1 MCSYTVLGGGEGGD
15 GEAIRSVNKDEE
27 GIPKEGIKCQLNNE
41 LQEDDHPN
49 TTIAQ
54 SQQQAANSK
63 TNQNSGKAA
72 NFFEGVEK
80 LLEVWFTR
88 AGGDTDASDLRN
100 IPRCL

>member
-1 MCSYTVLGGGEGGD
+1 M
-15 GEAIRSVNKDEE
+15 NKEDK

-41 LQEDDHPN
+41 LQEDDLPN
-49 TTIAQ
+49 NTIAQ

-88 AGGDTDASDLRN
+88 AGGGTDASDLRN
-100 IPRCL
+100 IPRYL

>member
-1 MCSYTVLGGGEGGD
+1 MCSYTVLGGGVGG
-15 GEAIRSVNKDEE
+15 GVRRVNKEDK

-49 TTIAQ
+49 NTIAQ
-54 SQQQAANSK
+54 SQQQTAHSK
-63 TNQNSGKAA
+63 TNQNNGKAS

-88 AGGDTDASDLRN
+88 AGGGTDATDLRN
-100 IPRCL
+100 IPRYL